1 MDITTFIKG
10 LATLAWLAAASL
22 LGFVILRAWRARPLR
37 GGGGLVTG
45 LFALAIVLSVL
56 SAGLV
61 FIQANERGVV
71 ISPYDPQGYRSQAL
85 EPGLHWIIPGES
97 VVRYSISRQTYTMT
111 AAPGREEQQNL
122 DSDAI
127 RARTKDGQ
135 EVYIDAS
142 VIYAIDPQKVVQLHI
157 DWQNRYEAG
166 VVRALS
172 RGIIRDMASQYNVE
186 EIVSAKRFDLET
198 AIRAKLEER
207 LAANHLILVDFVLR
221 DIHFSEEYAAAVERK
236 QIAEQEALQ
245 AKFVVE
251 KKKQEAEQLRQ
262 TAQGQA
268 DAAVIEAEGQAQA
281 RLIQAEAEAKAL
293 KMIAEVLQ
301 NHPELLQ
308 YQWITRIAPDVKV
321 IILPNGMQFI
331 LPPEV
336 VAPGATPA
344 P

>member
-1 MDITTFIKG
+1 MDITVVIKG
-10 LATLAWLAAASL
+10 IATLAWLVAFGV
-22 LGFVILRAWRARPLR
+22 LGLVILRVWRARPLR
-37 GGGGLVTG
+37 GGGGLVLG
-45 LFALAIVLSVL
+45 MFALALVLSVI

-127 RARTKDGQ
+127 RARTRDGQ

-142 VIYAIDPQKVVQLHI
+142 VIYAIDPKKVIQLHI

-172 RGIIRDMASQYNVE
+172 RGIIRDMASQYGVE
-186 EIVSAKRFDLET
+186 EIVSAKRFDLEA
-198 AIRAKLEER
+198 AIRERLEER
-207 LAANHLILVDFVLR
+207 LAENHLILVDFVLR

-245 AKFVVE
+245 AKFIVE
-251 KKKQEAEQLRQ
+251 KKRQEAEQLRQ

-268 DAAVIEAEGQAQA
+268 DAAVIEAEGEAKA

-293 KMIAEVLQ
+293 EMIAEVLK
-301 NHPELLQ
+301 NNPELLQ
-308 YQWITRIAPDVKV
+308 YQWITRIAPNVKV
-321 IILPNGMQFI
+321 IILPNGAPYI
-331 LPPEV
+331 LPPEFI
-336 VAPGATPA
+336 APETTP
-344 P
+344 